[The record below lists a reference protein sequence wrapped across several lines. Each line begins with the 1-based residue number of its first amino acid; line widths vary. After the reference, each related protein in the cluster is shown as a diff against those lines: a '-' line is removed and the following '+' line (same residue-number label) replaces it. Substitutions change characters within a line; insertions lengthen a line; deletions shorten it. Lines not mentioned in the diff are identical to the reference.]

1 MSNLNWIKRIPVETA
16 TTISSKYS
24 LDHRLVI
31 AIIQQE
37 SGGQSF
43 ACRFEPNYKWLYNVN
58 DLAKSVG
65 CTANTMTVMQ
75 MTSWGLMQVMGA
87 VAYED
92 GFNPKQYVSQLV
104 LPHIGIEA
112 GCKRLEK
119 LWKKHKTIDQVISAY
134 NAGSLNYDNSG
145 KYNNQ
150 NYVDSVLGYMVQVP

>member
-1 MSNLNWIKRIPVETA
+1 MSNEWVKKLPIDTA
-16 TTISSKYS
+16 TSIATKFS
-24 LDHRLVI
+24 LDHRLVL

-43 ACRFEPNYKWLYNVN
+43 ACRFEPQYKWLYNVN
-58 DLAKSVG
+58 SLAKSVG
-65 CTANTMTVMQ
+65 CTVNTMTVMQ

-92 GFNPKQYVSQLV
+92 GFNPRQYVSQLV
-104 LPHIGIEA
+104 LPHIGIEY
-112 GCKRLEK
+112 GCRRLEK
-119 LWKKHKTIDQVISAY
+119 LWKKYNTINEVISAY